1 MTPATSSSLA
11 RQILTL
17 AAPTTSLAALQL
29 VAQLIET
36 ALAARQGTAA
46 LAGWA
51 VVLPFSLLMHQ
62 MSTGAIGGGVVAAI
76 ARALGGGRRELAAAL
91 VTHALIIAVLG
102 GLLFAVGLS
111 CGGAWIVQTVAGPE
125 SRDATT
131 GYVLW
136 LFGAGAVPVW
146 LANTFA
152 SVLRGG
158 GKHGTA
164 AKAMTA
170 MWLAYPPLA
179 WVLAEGLGWGLTG
192 LGVAFSGLSWLAAL
206 GMWWVV
212 RRGDAGF
219 VPTWHTRPQRA
230 LFQQILAVGAVA
242 CGMAALSNLTTI
254 LVTAQLRHFGVVAV
268 AAYGISARLEF
279 MMIPLSFGIGSALTA
294 LVGRHVGAGD
304 WPTARRTAW
313 IGGWMSFGVTG
324 VVGLVVGLMPF
335 AFVSFFTPD
344 AQVAGI
350 AAQALTYIG
359 PAFGGFGLGMAM
371 YFAAM
376 GAHRMRWPL
385 YAGLV
390 RIALAV
396 GLGGLLA
403 DHFGM
408 GMAGHFL
415 GVALGITAYGVF
427 AAAGVRAG
435 VWR

>member
-1 MTPATSSSLA
+1 MSALA
-11 RQILTL
+11 RQILAL

-62 MSTGAIGGGVVAAI
+62 MSTGAMGGGVVAAI
-76 ARALGGGRRELAAAL
+76 ARALGGGRREEASAL
-91 VTHALIIAVLG
+91 VSHALIIAVLG
-102 GLLFAVGLS
+102 GVLFALGLS
-111 CGGAWIVQTVAGPE
+111 CFGAWIVGAVAGAPSAE
-125 SRDATT
+125 AANA
-131 GYVLW
+131 YVLW
-136 LFGAGAVPVW
+136 LFGVGAVPVW
-146 LANTFA
+146 LANTLA

-158 GKHGTA
+158 GKHGVA
-164 AKAMTA
+164 AKTMTA

-179 WVLAEGLGWGLTG
+179 WLLAEGLGWGLG
-192 LGVAFSGLSWLAAL
+192 GMAAAFASLSWLAAL
-206 GMWWVV
+206 GMWQVV
-212 RRGDAGF
+212 RHGGAGF
-219 VPTWHTRPQRA
+219 VPVLRVRA
-230 LFQQILAVGAVA
+230 QWRLFKQILDVGAVA
-242 CGMAALSNLTTI
+242 CLMAALSNLTTI

-294 LVGRHVGAGD
+294 LVGRSVGAGD
-304 WPTARRTAW
+304 WASARRIAW
-313 IGGWMSFGVTG
+313 IGGLMSFAVTG
-324 VVGLVVGLMPF
+324 VVGLLVSLSPLV
-335 AFVSFFTPD
+335 FVSLFTPD
-344 AQVAGI
+344 VEVAGI
-350 AAQALTYIG
+350 AALALSYIG

-385 YAGLV
+385 YAGLA
-390 RIALAV
+390 RIGLAV

-403 DHFGM
+403 DYFGM
-408 GMAGHFL
+408 GMAGHFW

-427 AAAGVRAG
+427 AAAGVRACM
-435 VWR
+435 WR